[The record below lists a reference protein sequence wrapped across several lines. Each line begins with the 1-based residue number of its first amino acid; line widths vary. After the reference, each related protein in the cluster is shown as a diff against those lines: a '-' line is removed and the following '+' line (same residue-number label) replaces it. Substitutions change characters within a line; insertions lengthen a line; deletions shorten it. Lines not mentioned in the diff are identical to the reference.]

1 MINIVN
7 NGEIVDVEFD
17 GQTDDV
23 IKELIEA
30 VVFAIFDLANQ
41 TKINP
46 NDLLKAFGS
55 AINND
60 ADGLIERIKKARYV
74 E

>member
-17 GQTDDV
+17 GNTDEV
-23 IKELIEA
+23 LKELIEA
-30 VVFAIFDLANQ
+30 VVFALFDLANQ
-41 TKINP
+41 TKIKP
-46 NDLLKAFGS
+46 EELLRAFGK
-55 AINND
+55 ALNND
-60 ADGLIERIKKARYV
+60 ADKLIEQIKKARYV

>member
-17 GQTDDV
+17 GQTDEV
-23 IKELIEA
+23 LKELIEA

-46 NDLLKAFGS
+46 TDLLKAFGS
-55 AINND
+55 AVNSD